1 MNIKFALAALVGVMM
16 ATVASAQE
24 ASLKIGTGPEAFVYS
39 KMFADYQD
47 FVKKR
52 NDNTC
57 ANVAVPQSKEVQTSG
72 GMDNINNILAN
83 LVDGGIAQDD
93 VVQLLGTTNPKIA
106 ALKSLAT
113 LHTNH
118 LHIVAL
124 VKDFAYKTEVTRPAK
139 FYEKGETIT
148 DTVESKKSIRTLM
161 DLKGLPVAAVGSG
174 YVTAYNTDDRAA
186 MGMIV
191 NEYKSITEAMADL
204 KAGKVAA
211 IMAMGGMPLPWITEG
226 AEDKKDPSKSFGKLT
241 ASEFVLVSAPMKDEG
256 FVKKLGSPYFASQ
269 LVYPNLNAQG
279 TWAISVK
286 NQLFVRDYKSA
297 SKQQALA
304 TLRGCF
310 EKWVPEMREALG
322 THPSWQD
329 VDDVNGNTALN
340 WARYDAKRK

>member
-1 MNIKFALAALVGVMM
+1 MNIKITLAALVGVMM

-57 ANVAVPQSKEVQTSG
+57 ANIAVPQPKDVPTSG

-93 VVQLLGTTNPKIA
+93 VVQLLATTNPKIA

-124 VKDFAYKTEVTRPAK
+124 SAEFTFVTPVTRATK
-139 FYEKGETIT
+139 MWERG
-148 DTVESKKSIRTLM
+148 DTVTENVETKKSIRSLM
-161 DLKGLPVAAVGSG
+161 DLKGLPVAAVGSA
-174 YVTAYNTDDRAA
+174 YATAYMVDERESI
-186 MGMIV
+186 GMIV
-191 NEYKSITEAMADL
+191 IEYKSITEAMADL

-211 IMAMGGMPLPWITEG
+211 IMAMGGMPLPWIVEG
-226 AEDKKDPSKSFGKLT
+226 AKDKNDPNKSFGKLS
-241 ASEFVLVSAPMKDEG
+241 ANEFVLVSAPMKDDG

-329 VDDVNGNTALN
+329 VDDVNANTALN
-340 WARYDAKRK
+340 WGRYEIKRK